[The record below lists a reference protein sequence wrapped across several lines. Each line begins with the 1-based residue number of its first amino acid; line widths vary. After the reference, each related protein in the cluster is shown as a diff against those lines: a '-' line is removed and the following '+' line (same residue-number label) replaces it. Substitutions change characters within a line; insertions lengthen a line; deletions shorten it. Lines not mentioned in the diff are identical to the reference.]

1 MRDLYDNVKLTY
13 IRDRMVECYFYSI
26 TVFHGEENSIARIIL
41 AKMYVLLVLLDDTF
55 DVRATFEESQMLDE
69 ALQRYDY

>member
-1 MRDLYDNVKLTY
+1 M
-13 IRDRMVECYFYSI
+13 
-26 TVFHGEENSIARIIL
+26 FHREESSIARIIL
-41 AKMYVLLVLLDDTF
+41 SKLYALLVLLDDTF

>member
-1 MRDLYDNVKLTY
+1 MKLTY
-13 IRDRMVECYFYSI
+13 TRDRIVECYFYSI
-26 TVFHGEENSIARIIL
+26 TLFHREESSVARIIL
-41 AKMYVLLVLLDDTF
+41 AKLYALLVLLDDTF